1 MSFVEAL
8 IDEAKV
14 AVQLNHAH
22 VAHVYDLNRVNDVYF
37 IVMEFVDGKDLFKLM
52 YEAAEREISLPLGVV
67 LYIAEAVA
75 LGLNYCHSKKTT
87 TVDQM
92 NLVHRDISP
101 QNVFISWEGEVK
113 ILDFGIAKVS
123 NRNRQT
129 EAGVIKG
136 KLQYMSPEQL
146 NGEGF
151 DHRSDLFSAGIC
163 LYEMLAGEMAY
174 QEDDTLTLL
183 RKVREAD
190 VRPLET
196 LRPDLPSSMARMV
209 RRALARTSS
218 TPFRFW

>member
-1 MSFVEAL
+1 
-8 IDEAKV
+8 
-14 AVQLNHAH
+14 
-22 VAHVYDLNRVNDVYF
+22 
-37 IVMEFVDGKDLFKLM
+37 MEFVDGKDLFKLM

-75 LGLNYCHSKKTT
+75 LGLNYCHSKK
-87 TVDQM
+87 DHYGRPM

-113 ILDFGIAKVS
+113 LLDFGIAKVS

-163 LYEMLAGEMAY
+163 IYEMLAGEMAY

-183 RKVREAD
+183 RKIREAD
-190 VRPLET
+190 VSPLET
-196 LRPDLPSSMARMV
+196 LRPDLPPSIIKWSAALWLVARHNVSIQV
-209 RRALARTSS
+209 RRLLMKCAKYAVNCAQTSGLKRS
-218 TPFRFW
+218 VHL